1 MKNKAKAHRIIADL
15 ADDPDVLDALD
26 ELTDSPM
33 QRARAAADPEGWA
46 KEKKLKIPQ
55 GARVFFDENNWAVG
69 VQFDVGDST
78 FTIGYSST
86 DGVFASKST

>member
-1 MKNKAKAHRIIADL
+1 MRNKAKAHRIIANI
-15 ADDPDVLDALD
+15 ADDADVLAALD
-26 ELTDSPM
+26 DLTDNPM
-33 QRARAAADPEGWA
+33 ERAQAAADPEGWA
-46 KEKKLKIPQ
+46 KGKTLEGPQ